1 MDVAV
6 IVDDIDRAQQT
17 DNRHAQPLSPRGVRS
32 TEYVTPVGGLF
43 SPTGSVDG

>member
-17 DNRHAQPLSPRGVRS
+17 DNRHAQPLSPRGVR
-32 TEYVTPVGGLF
+32 EYRVRDAGRWAVQPDGF
-43 SPTGSVDG
+43 S